1 MYIAW
6 VNSHLPAEDF
16 ESPVSGFNAQTFG
29 GEMCY
34 SLRCKVLHNGI
45 TDVNNQGLGV
55 SVDSFK
61 LTFPGNDDYYHGYRY
76 IENNSG
82 QLITHIGI
90 DYLCESLCNA
100 AEQFYNAYPNKADFD
115 LHSF

>member
-16 ESPVSGFNAQTFG
+16 EPPVSGFNAQTFG

-82 QLITHIGI
+82 
-90 DYLCESLCNA
+90 LCHNEFRREPDRTN
-100 AEQFYNAYPNKADFD
+100 QT
-115 LHSF
+115 LHSRVQMLLPRPTKEELP